1 MLLAICW
8 LTECLLQVQTQ
19 QHSFNM
25 PFQLAVP
32 GPEQY
37 TDTCESAVVYE
48 LELEAG
54 DVVVLATDGVLD
66 NLWDQQIADLVYKDL
81 KVGSMCHACLP
92 LPCFCHNLT
101 TKPPCADAMSF

>member
-1 MLLAICW
+1 MRRCATGHIIEWVLA
-8 LTECLLQVQTQ
+8 LQAQ
-19 QHSFNM
+19 QHQFNM

-54 DVVVLATDGVLD
+54 DVVILATDGVLD
-66 NLWDQQIADLVYKDL
+66 NLWDDQLAELVH
-81 KVGSMCHACLP
+81 SCLGVS
-92 LPCFCHNLT
+92 LQVLE
-101 TKPPCADAMSF
+101 